1 MNKGLLNRDLLEKDI
16 EQLVFYTKEEKTIL
30 VKIYQKLEEITSNYN
45 STNTALFLSNISNSK
60 NIIDKIYEK
69 RNQYINILKKEII
82 KYNRLSNQ
90 ATQVFNREGNL

>member
-16 EQLVFYTKEEKTIL
+16 EQLVFYTKEEKTVL
-30 VKIYQKLEEITSNYN
+30 VKIYQKLEEITSDYN

-90 ATQVFNREGNL
+90 ATKVFNREGNL